1 MMEFVSWD
9 DYSPYMKKKTNVPNH
24 QPDKMVYKYC
34 VLKYFEMGLHKWDD
48 LLTCNWSW
56 AIAGNGTG

>member
-9 DYSPYMKKKTNVPNH
+9 DYSPYMKKTNVPNH

-34 VLKYFEMGLHKWDD
+34 VLKYFEMGLHKSDD